1 VEASKEAGMEK
12 SSRAEWRTRVRRWEE
27 SGLTAREFAAETG
40 INPRTLAYW
49 KWRLRKDATEAA
61 GARTTPASAR
71 VSALSFVE
79 VHAEPVRVEADAASL
94 ELVVG
99 RRYRLALGHGF
110 DAEVL
115 ARVLDVLDARVDAGR
130 AQ

>member
-1 VEASKEAGMEK
+1 
-12 SSRAEWRTRVRRWEE
+12 VRRWEE
-27 SGLTAREFAAETG
+27 SGLTAREFAAEMG

-49 KWRLRKDATEAA
+49 KWRLGKDAAETVDREAS
-61 GARTTPASAR
+61 PAPAR

-79 VHAEPVRVEADAASL
+79 VQAEPVRGEADAASL

-99 RRYRLALGHGF
+99 RYRLALGHGF

-115 ARVLDVLDARVDAGR
+115 ARLLDVLDARVDVGP

>member
-1 VEASKEAGMEK
+1 VVASKEAGMEK

-27 SGLTAREFAAETG
+27 SGLTAREFAAEMG

-49 KWRLRKDATEAA
+49 KWRLGKDAAETVDREAS
-61 GARTTPASAR
+61 PAPAR

-79 VHAEPVRVEADAASL
+79 VQAEPVRGEADAASL

-99 RRYRLALGHGF
+99 RYRLALGHGF

-115 ARVLDVLDARVDAGR
+115 ARLLDVLDARVDVGP

>member
-1 VEASKEAGMEK
+1 MEK

-27 SGLTAREFAAETG
+27 SGQTAREFAAEMG

-49 KWRLRKDATEAA
+49 KWRLRKDAAEAA
-61 GARTTPASAR
+61 GGQRAPAPAQ

-79 VHAEPVRVEADAASL
+79 VQAEPVAGEADAASL

-99 RRYRLALGHGF
+99 HYRLVLGHGF

-115 ARVLDVLDARVDAGR
+115 ARLLDVLDGRVDAGP

>member
-1 VEASKEAGMEK
+1 VVASKEAGMEK

-27 SGLTAREFAAETG
+27 SGLTAREFAAEMG

-49 KWRLRKDATEAA
+49 KWRLRKDAAEAA
-61 GARTTPASAR
+61 GARPTPASAR

-79 VHAEPVRVEADAASL
+79 VPAEPVRGEADAASL

-99 RRYRLALGHGF
+99 RYRLALGHGF